1 MFIEHF
7 SWNVDDGWTDGRMD
21 GIMTLLSIIV
31 IKAIVP
37 YERARI
43 DAEI

>member
-7 SWNVDDGWTDGRMD
+7 SWNIDDGWMGGRMD
-21 GIMTLLSIIV
+21 GRVTLLSIIV